1 MSSVAAVII
10 TYNVENDF
18 KKRIN
23 KLKGK
28 VDEIIVVDNG
38 SKDKTISM
46 LKELEGEITII
57 YLEENKGIAYA
68 LNKGINYSIKKG
80 YNWILT
86 LDHDSIITDD
96 MIKNMLNC
104 YESFDEDFKEK
115 VAMLVPIHVEE
126 KEYKS
131 SDSNSSKVSSVSYM
145 EVLTEITSGALTKA
159 EIYKNIGMYDEKLF
173 IDLVDHDYCL
183 YLNKKGFKI
192 IQVKS
197 AILIHNLGESVKK
210 SLLGL
215 KMTPT
220 NHSPL
225 RRYYMSRNR
234 HYIWDKYKNDFPQW
248 VLKDKRRFITENLKI
263 ILFEDSK
270 IEKFKYIKN
279 GIKDYKNNVFG
290 AFKNNK

>member
-1 MSSVAAVII
+1 MNSVAAVII

-46 LKELEGEITII
+46 LKELERETTII

-131 SDSNSSKVSSVSYM
+131 NASSITQVSSVSYM

-159 EIYKNIGMYDEKLF
+159 EIYKNIGMYDERLF

-234 HYIWDKYKNDFPQW
+234 HYIWDKYKNDFPKW

-290 AFKNNK
+290 EFKNNK

>member
-1 MSSVAAVII
+1 MNSVAAVII

>member
-1 MSSVAAVII
+1 MNSVAAVII

-46 LKELEGEITII
+46 LKELEREITII